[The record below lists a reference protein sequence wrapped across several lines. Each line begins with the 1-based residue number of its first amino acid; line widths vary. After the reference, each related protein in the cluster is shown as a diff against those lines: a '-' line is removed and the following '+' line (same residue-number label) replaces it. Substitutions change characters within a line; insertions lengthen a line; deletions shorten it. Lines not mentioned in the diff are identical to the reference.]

1 MAVTMNETCV
11 SVTTRYTVPDAS
23 RILGISRPTLRKYA
37 MVGLVK
43 AGYWRNTMQMF
54 FTGAELKKFWRTSQ
68 CY

>member
-1 MAVTMNETCV
+1 MAVTMNEPCV

-37 MVGLVK
+37 MMGLVK
-43 AGYWRNTMQMF
+43 AGYWRNTKQMF